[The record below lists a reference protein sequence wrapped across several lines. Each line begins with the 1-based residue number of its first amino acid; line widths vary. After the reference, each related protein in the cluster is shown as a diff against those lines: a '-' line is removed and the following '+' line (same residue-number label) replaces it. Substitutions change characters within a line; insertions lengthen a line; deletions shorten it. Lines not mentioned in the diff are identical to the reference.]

1 MDFFYDK
8 EINIY
13 VYKNYTDEHG
23 IDREGYKKI
32 NDEPIMV
39 DMQPYSSE
47 KAKKDYG
54 YNIECTRRMFC
65 DIIPEI
71 TEDCIIEFNNKFY
84 EIKEIPWDDGFY
96 EILLN
101 EIKNVNILEVEDNE

>member
-1 MDFFYDK
+1 MFYNK

-13 VYKNYTDEHG
+13 AYKSYTDMCG
-23 IDREGYKKI
+23 IDREGYSKI

-39 DMQPYSSE
+39 DVQPYNSE
-47 KAKKDYG
+47 KAKKNYG

-71 TEDCIIEFNNKFY
+71 AEDCIIEF
-84 EIKEIPWDDGFY
+84 IPWDDEYY
-96 EILLN
+96 EIMLN
-101 EIKNVNILEVEDNE
+101 ETKAVKILEVEENE